1 MKKYKKVIQKQD
13 KIESRITFKLKTV
26 YYLELLTPEM
36 MKLLGNIKNKL
47 NNDKTG
53 KNVVHLEISEVVLV
67 YCRIVNNDCHQHPRV
82 FYTFPS
88 NKWFFFNN

>member
-67 YCRIVNNDCHQHPRV
+67 Y
-82 FYTFPS
+82 
-88 NKWFFFNN
+88 